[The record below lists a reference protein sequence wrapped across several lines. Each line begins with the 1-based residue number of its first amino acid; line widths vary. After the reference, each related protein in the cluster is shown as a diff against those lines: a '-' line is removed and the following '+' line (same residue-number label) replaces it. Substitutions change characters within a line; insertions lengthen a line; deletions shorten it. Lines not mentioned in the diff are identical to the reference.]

1 MIRVLLVDDHAV
13 VRTGFRLLLQAHAEI
28 AVVGEADSGESAYQR
43 YLELTPDVVVMDLA
57 MPGMGGL
64 EALRR
69 IRAHHPQARILTLSA
84 HDDPVHARRALREGA
99 RGFLSKR
106 SAPEALLEA
115 ITTVAAGQRYLDLT
129 LAQKLALAEVEH
141 GGKSGVEQ
149 LSERE
154 FEVFVRLAGGA
165 GVQRIA
171 EDLKLSASTV
181 GTHLYNIK
189 QKLGVSNQSEL
200 TLIAIR
206 LFERLRPRAAHA
218 GFHCARSRSPRRQV
232 QGRRSRG
239 RPLHASHE
247 RFHGEG
253 KTQM

>member
-13 VRTGFRLLLQAHAEI
+13 VRMGFRLLLQSTAEI
-28 AVVGEADSGESAYQR
+28 SVVAEADGGEAACQL
-43 YLELTPDVVVMDLA
+43 YLELKPDVVVMDLA

-69 IRAHHPQARILTLSA
+69 IRARDARAQVLTLSA
-84 HDDPVHARRALREGA
+84 HDDPMHARRALQEGA
-99 RGFLSKR
+99 LGFLSKR

-115 ITTVAAGQRYLDLT
+115 VSVVAAGRRYLDSA
-129 LAQKLALAEVEH
+129 LAQKLALAEFDGGAKSPVER
-141 GGKSGVEQ
+141 

-165 GVQRIA
+165 TVQRIA
-171 EDLKLSASTV
+171 LDLNLSASTI

-189 QKLGVSNQSEL
+189 QKLGVVNQSEL

-206 LFERLRPRAAHA
+206 
-218 GFHCARSRSPRRQV
+218 
-232 QGRRSRG
+232 
-239 RPLHASHE
+239 
-247 RFHGEG
+247 HGLIDA
-253 KTQM
+253 